1 MTIRHIVTWKLAASD
16 PQSRAEHASG
26 ISERLT
32 ALVGVV
38 EDIRSLS
45 VATNVAYPEQNWDV
59 VLVSEFDD
67 LDALERY
74 QKHPAHQDAASYVR
88 GVVSDRASIDYAL

>member
-1 MTIRHIVTWKLAASD
+1 MTIHHIVTWKLAATD
-16 PQSRAEHASG
+16 PQIRAEHSSG
-26 ISERLT
+26 ISQRLT

-45 VATNVAYPEQNWDV
+45 VATNVAYPEQNWDI
-59 VLVSEFDD
+59 VLVSEFAD

-74 QKHPAHQDAASYVR
+74 QKHPAHQEAAAYVR
-88 GVVSDRASIDYAL
+88 SVVAERASIDYAL

>member
-1 MTIRHIVTWKLAASD
+1 MTIHHIVTWKLAATD
-16 PQSRAEHASG
+16 PQARAEHSSG

-32 ALVGVV
+32 ALVGVIS
-38 EDIRSLS
+38 DIRSLT

-59 VLVSEFDD
+59 VLVSEFAD

-74 QKHPAHQDAASYVR
+74 QKHPAHQEAASYVR
-88 GVVSDRASIDYAL
+88 SVVSDRSSIDYSL